1 MVQSFREEQR
11 AGNLQQEP
19 ECCDGGEW
27 DRTTLRE
34 RKGIRSV
41 SAEQDMEFALWNT
54 WHGIRRSG
62 WQDIRLTFGDPSN
75 LGSLFRG

>member
-19 ECCDGGEW
+19 QRREGGEW
-27 DRTTLRE
+27 NRPTLRE

-41 SAEQDMEFALWNT
+41 SAEQDMEFALRNT
-54 WHGIRRSG
+54 WYGIRRSG
-62 WQDIRLTFGDPSN
+62 RQDIRPAFGDSWN